1 MKSGGTVLVIDLS
14 TDEAKFITRYIGRA
28 WRFGLSPGTL
38 RQIERVF
45 GSNIPR
51 NLLLRRRT
59 TDELI
64 DYCLLKIKQ
73 FDINIQLNVEQLKY
87 ALGYQIGKKASGY
100 INVNDNFSVELILT
114 W

>member
-1 MKSGGTVLVIDLS
+1 MKSGVTVLVIDLS
-14 TDEAKFITRYIGRA
+14 VDEAKFVTRYIGLA
-28 WRFGLSPGTL
+28 WRFGLSHGTL
-38 RQIERVF
+38 QRIERVF
-45 GSNIPR
+45 GSDIPR

-64 DYCLLKIKQ
+64 DYCLMKIKR
-73 FDINIQLNVEQLKY
+73 FDNNIQVNVEQLKY
-87 ALGYQIGKKASGY
+87 ALGYQIGKKVSGY